1 MGKGADFE
9 RKICRQL
16 SEWWTG
22 GKRDDVFWRSSN
34 SGGRATVRDRKG
46 KRTAGAYGDIAATD
60 PIGKPLIDIFTIEL
74 KRGEY
79 VKHPGDLL
87 DCSGSSDC
95 HPFLKA
101 VRQAQEARKRARSKS
116 WLLIVRRDRKH
127 ATIFFPVW
135 TILDARGHYPR
146 GPLAHA
152 RAELTAPPVFRY
164 RLESKLDFMGMR
176 LDKFLAAV
184 SPKMLRKNK

>member
-1 MGKGADFE
+1 MGHKGANFE
-9 RKICRQL
+9 RSICRQL

-34 SGGRATVRDRKG
+34 SGGRATVRHQKG

-60 PIGKPLIDIFTIEL
+60 PMGDRLIRTFTIEL
-74 KRGEY
+74 KRGQY

-87 DCSGSSDC
+87 DCAGSPAC

-101 VRQAQEARKRARSKS
+101 VRQAQEAHKRARSRS

-127 ATIFFPVW
+127 STIFFPTW
-135 TILDARGHYPR
+135 LISADGGGSLFDARP
-146 GPLAHA
+146 A
-152 RAELTAPPVFRY
+152 LTAPPVFRY
-164 RLESKLDFMGMR
+164 RVKGFDFLGMR

-184 SPKMLRKNK
+184 SPAMLRKDK